1 MPKRTDIHSILIIG
15 SGPIVI
21 GQACEFDYSGT
32 QACKALKDEGYRIIL
47 VNSNPATIMT
57 DPEFADRTYIEP
69 LTAETLERIIEREK
83 PDAILPTVGGQTG
96 INLAMALYENGAL
109 ARHNVEL
116 IGANAAAIKTAEDR
130 QLFKEKMVEIGVEVP
145 RSAYAA
151 TEEDAEAFAAHI
163 GYPLVIRPSF
173 TLGGSGGGIAYNIEE
188 LREVVSH
195 GLELSPVHRVLV
207 EESVIGWKEFE
218 LEVMRDKADNVIV
231 VCSIENLD
239 PMGVHTGDSITV
251 APQQTLTNREYQAM
265 RDEAK
270 RIIRAIGVET
280 GGSNIQFAVHPTT
293 GRRLAI
299 EMNPRVS
306 RSSALASKATGFPIA
321 KFAAK
326 LAAGYTLDEIP
337 NDITRKTPASFEPTI
352 DYVVVKLPRFA
363 FEKFRHTPP
372 TLGLSM
378 QSVGESMAI
387 GRTFNE
393 ALQKGLRSL
402 EIGVSG
408 LESRGYDRD
417 KAEKLLR
424 TPQPERIFA
433 VADAF
438 RAGMTVDEVNAISAI
453 DCWFLREIRKIVEM
467 EKAVSENTRLTN
479 REPSP
484 PRLSAGEKVPKAD
497 EGADLAQM
505 KQGLLALKREG
516 FSDHQ
521 IAKLANQTEEQVR
534 KQRHALGIRPV
545 YKRVDTCAAEFEAT
559 TPYLYS
565 TYERECEAEPT
576 SRRKVMILGS
586 GPNRIGQGIEFD
598 TCCVHAS
605 FALREIGF
613 ETIMVN
619 CNPETVS
626 TDYDTSDRLYFEP
639 LTLEDVLEIV
649 ELEKPEGVIVQFGG
663 QTPLKLAK
671 SLAAA
676 GVPMW
681 GTSVESIDIAEDR
694 ERFGTL
700 ADQHEILVPE
710 HGTGMSE
717 AEAIE
722 VARRIGFPVVV
733 RPSYVLGGRA
743 MAIVYD
749 ESNLREYIGYA
760 MEAAPGHP
768 ILIDRFL
775 EDAIELDVDAISDGH
790 DVVIAGV
797 MEHIEEAGIHSGDST
812 TVIPPYIIGLREQDR
827 VRRRTVQLA
836 KALNVIGLM
845 NVQYAIYHGDLY
857 VLEVNPRA
865 SRTVPYVS
873 KATGVPFAKI
883 AAKVMAGMSLQEL
896 GLTHEPRVV
905 DYFVKAPVF
914 PFGRFPREDTVLGPE
929 MKSTGEVMGSAPTFG
944 EAYAKALLG
953 AGVDLPLGG
962 TAFMSVND
970 NDKRPVV
977 VQLAKDLAQLG
988 FKVVATS
995 GTRDFLENNGVEA
1008 GLAFKVHESER
1019 PNIVDRMI
1027 NGEVTLI
1034 INTPLGKKSFYDD
1047 TYIRRTAL
1055 QHGISCLTTLTAAT
1069 AAVDGIRSLREGLK
1083 TITTLQE
1090 QHAR

>member
-32 QACKALKDEGYRIIL
+32 QACKALKEEGYRIIL

-69 LTAETLERIIEREK
+69 LTHDTLERIIAREK
-83 PDAILPTVGGQTG
+83 PDALLPTVGGQTG
-96 INLAMALYENGAL
+96 INLASALWESGAL
-109 ARHNVEL
+109 QRHGVEL
-116 IGANAAAIKTAEDR
+116 IGASYEAIKTAEDR
-130 QLFKEKMVEIGVEVP
+130 QLFKECMTRIGVEVP
-145 RSAYAA
+145 QSAYAA
-151 TEEDAEAFAAHI
+151 SADDAERFATQI
-163 GYPLVIRPSF
+163 GYPLVVRPSF

-188 LREVVSH
+188 LRTIVTR

-218 LEVMRDKADNVIV
+218 LEVMRDKADNVII
-231 VCSIENLD
+231 VCSIENFD
-239 PMGVHTGDSITV
+239 AMGVHTGDSITV
-251 APQQTLTNREYQAM
+251 APQQTLSNVEYQAM

-280 GGSNIQFAVHPTT
+280 GGSNIQFAVHPAT

-337 NDITRKTPASFEPTI
+337 NDITKKTPASFEPAI

-363 FEKFRHTPP
+363 FEKFRKTPP
-372 TLGLSM
+372 VLGLSM
-378 QSVGESMAI
+378 QSVGEAMAI

-402 EIGVSG
+402 EIGVTG
-408 LESRGYDRD
+408 LVSRGYDRD
-417 KAEKLLR
+417 HATELLR
-424 TPQPERIFA
+424 TPGPERIFA
-433 VADAF
+433 IGDAF
-438 RAGMTVDEVNAISAI
+438 RVGMEVDEIYQLSAI
-453 DCWFLREIRKIVEM
+453 DPWFLREIREIVAM
-467 EKAVSENTRLTN
+467 EGVILS
-479 REPSP
+479 REDGEGSP
-484 PRLSAGEKVPKAD
+484 
-497 EGADLAQM
+497 AQERQSPGHGGSFAALRM
-505 KQGLLALKREG
+505 TELKRNG
-516 FSDHQ
+516 FSDAQ
-521 IAKLANQTEEQVR
+521 IAKFFLPPITEREVR
-534 KQRHALGIRPV
+534 ELRHSLGIRPV
-545 YKRVDTCAAEFEAT
+545 YKRVDTCAAEFEAS

-565 TYERECEAEPT
+565 TYERENEAEPT
-576 SRRKVMILGS
+576 NRRKVIILGS

-649 ELEKPEGVIVQFGG
+649 DLEKPEGVIVQFGG

-671 SLAAA
+671 ALAEA

-681 GTSVESIDIAEDR
+681 GTSVESIDMAEDR
-694 ERFGTL
+694 ERFGAL
-700 ADQHEILVPE
+700 AREHNILVPE
-710 HGTGMSE
+710 HGSAMTE
-717 AEAIE
+717 AEAFD

-749 ESNLREYIGYA
+749 DANLREYIGYA

-775 EDAIELDVDAISDGH
+775 EDAIELDVDAVSDGT

-797 MEHIEEAGIHSGDST
+797 MEHIEEAGIHSGDSSC
-812 TVIPPYIIGLREQDR
+812 VIPPYIIGLREQDR
-827 VRRRTVQLA
+827 VRRRTVELA
-836 KALNVIGLM
+836 KALNVVGLM
-845 NVQYAIYHGDLY
+845 NVQYAIYHGELY

-883 AAKVMAGMSLQEL
+883 AAKAMAGMSLREQ
-896 GLTHEPRVV
+896 GLTSEPRV
-905 DYFVKAPVF
+905 DGYFVKAPVF

-929 MKSTGEVMGSAPTFG
+929 MKSTGEVMGSARTFG

-953 AGVDLPLGG
+953 AGTELPLGG
-962 TAFMSVND
+962 TAFISVND

-977 VQLAKDLAQLG
+977 VNLARDLAHLG
-988 FKVVATS
+988 FQIIATM
-995 GTRDFLENNGVEA
+995 GTRDFLEHHGVAA
-1008 GLAFKVHESER
+1008 GLAWKVHENER
-1019 PNIVDRMI
+1019 PNIVDRLI
-1027 NGEVTLI
+1027 NGEVSLV

-1047 TYIRRTAL
+1047 AYIRRAAL
-1055 QHGISCLTTLTAAT
+1055 QYGIPCLTTLTAAT
-1069 AAVDGIRSLREGLK
+1069 AAVHGIRSLREGLT
-1083 TITTLQE
+1083 TITSLQE
-1090 QHAR
+1090 QHGMVESTAR

>member
-1 MPKRTDIHSILIIG
+1 MPKRTDIKSILVIG

-21 GQACEFDYSGT
+21 GQAVEFDYSGT
-32 QACKALKDEGYRIIL
+32 QACKVLKDEGYRIIL

-69 LTAETLERIIEREK
+69 LTPEVLEKIIEREK

-96 INLAMALYENGAL
+96 INLAMAVYESGAL
-109 ARHNVEL
+109 ERHGVEL
-116 IGANAAAIKTAEDR
+116 IGANYNAIKTAEDR
-130 QLFKEKMVEIGVEVP
+130 QLFKDKMVEIGVEVP

-151 TEEDAEAFAAHI
+151 TIADAETFADEI
-163 GYPLVIRPSF
+163 GYPLVVRPSF
-173 TLGGSGGGIAYNIEE
+173 TLGGSGGGIAYNVEE
-188 LREVVSH
+188 LRTIMAR

-218 LEVMRDKADNVIV
+218 LEVMRDRVDNVII
-231 VCSIENLD
+231 VCSIENFD

-251 APQQTLTNREYQAM
+251 APQQTLTNDEYQAM

-337 NDITRKTPASFEPTI
+337 NDITKKTPASFEPSI
-352 DYVVVKLPRFA
+352 DYVVVKIPRFS
-363 FEKFRHTPP
+363 FEKFPKTTP
-372 TLGLSM
+372 LLSFSM

-402 EIGVSG
+402 EIGVAG
-408 LESRGYDRD
+408 LETREFPR
-417 KAEKLLR
+417 EKLAELLR
-424 TPQPERIFA
+424 VPTPDRIFA
-433 VADAF
+433 VADAM
-438 RAGMTVDEVNAISAI
+438 RAGMSVDEIYGLSNI
-453 DCWFLREIRKIVEM
+453 DPWFLREIRKIVEM
-467 EKAVSENTRLTN
+467 EAAASTTPLR
-479 REPSP
+479 
-484 PRLSAGEKVPKAD
+484 
-497 EGADLAQM
+497 
-505 KQGLLALKREG
+505 ALKRNG
-516 FSDHQ
+516 FSDRQ
-521 IAKLANQTEEQVR
+521 IAKLTGRTEEDVR
-534 KQRHALGIRPV
+534 RERHEQNIRPV
-545 YKRVDTCAAEFEAT
+545 YKRVDTCAAEFEAM

-565 TYERECEAEPT
+565 TYETENEADPT

-671 SLAAA
+671 ALEDA

-681 GTSVESIDIAEDR
+681 GTSVDSIDIAEDR
-694 ERFGTL
+694 ERFGAL
-700 ADQHEILVPE
+700 AKKHEILVPA
-710 HGTGMSE
+710 HGTAMNESE
-717 AEAIE
+717 ALD
-722 VARRIGFPVVV
+722 VARRIGYPVVV

-749 ESNLREYIGYA
+749 EEALREYMAYA
-760 MEAAPGHP
+760 VEAAPGHP
-768 ILIDRFL
+768 ILVDRFL
-775 EDAIELDVDAISDGH
+775 EDAIELDVDAISDGT

-797 MEHIEEAGIHSGDST
+797 MEHIELAGIHSGDST
-812 TVIPPYIIGLREQDR
+812 TIIPPYIIGAREQDR
-827 VRRRTVQLA
+827 VRRRTVELA

-845 NVQYAIYHGDLY
+845 NVQYAIYQGDLH

-873 KATGVPFAKI
+873 KATGVPFAKL
-883 AAKVMAGMSLQEL
+883 AAKVMAGHSLRSL
-896 GLTHEPRVV
+896 GLTSQPRVEG
-905 DYFVKAPVF
+905 YFVKAPVF
-914 PFGRFPREDTVLGPE
+914 PFNRFPKEDTVLGPE
-929 MKSTGEVMGSAPTFG
+929 MKSTGEVMGSSPNFG
-944 EAYAKALLG
+944 EAYAKALLA
-953 AGVDLPLGG
+953 AGTKLPLQG
-962 TAFMSVND
+962 TAFISVND
-970 NDKRPVV
+970 NDKSPMVA
-977 VQLAKDLAQLG
+977 QLARDLLALG
-988 FKVVATS
+988 FDITATA
-995 GTRDFLENNGVEA
+995 GTREFLLRNGISSE
-1008 GLAFKVHESER
+1008 LAWKVHEAR
-1019 PNIVDRMI
+1019 PHIVDRMI
-1027 NGEVTLI
+1027 NGEVALA
-1034 INTPLGKKSFYDD
+1034 INTPFGKSAFVDD
-1047 TYIRRTAL
+1047 TYIRRAAL
-1055 QHGISCLTTLTAAT
+1055 QLTIPCITTLSAAR
-1069 AAVDGIRSLREGLK
+1069 ACVDGIRALKEGIS
-1083 TITTLQE
+1083 TIAALQE
-1090 QHAR
+1090 QHVVAART

>member
-1 MPKRTDIHSILIIG
+1 MPKRTDIKSILIIG

-32 QACKALKDEGYRIIL
+32 QACKALRDEGYRIIL

-69 LTAETLERIIEREK
+69 LTPETLERIIEREK

-116 IGANAAAIKTAEDR
+116 IGANAEAIKTAEDR

-151 TEEDAEAFAAHI
+151 TAEDAEAFAATI
-163 GYPLVIRPSF
+163 GYPLVVRPSF
-173 TLGGSGGGIAYNIEE
+173 TLGGSGGGIAYNVEE
-188 LREVVSH
+188 LRAVVSH

-207 EESVIGWKEFE
+207 EESVIGWKELE

-251 APQQTLTNREYQAM
+251 APQQTLTNTEYQAM

-352 DYVVVKLPRFA
+352 DYVVVKIPRFA

-372 TLGLSM
+372 NLGLSM

-408 LESRGYDRD
+408 LETRGYDRD
-417 KAEKLLR
+417 RASALLR

-438 RAGMTVDEVNAISAI
+438 RAGMTVDEINAISSI

-467 EKAVSENTRLTN
+467 ERSVAARGAQIPDTGAPAHPG
-479 REPSP
+479 PSP
-484 PRLSAGEKVPKAD
+484 SASLRVG
-497 EGADLAQM
+497 M
-505 KQGLLALKREG
+505 TRALKREG
-516 FSDHQ
+516 FSDQQ
-521 IAKLANQTEEQVR
+521 IGALTNQSENDVR
-534 KQRHALGIRPV
+534 RQRHALGVRPV

-565 TYERECEAEPT
+565 TYENECEAAPT

-700 ADQHEILVPE
+700 AHEHEILVPE

-717 AEAIE
+717 GEAID

-896 GLTHEPRVV
+896 GLTHEPRVA

-944 EAYAKALLG
+944 EAYAKALLS
-953 AGVDLPLGG
+953 AGIDLPPGG
-962 TAFMSVND
+962 TAFLSVND

-995 GTRDFLENNGVEA
+995 GTRDFLENNGVQA